1 MPTLTFFMYELY
13 HITLKRIYEKKF
25 KTRINPAQMTI
36 SAQRFQRW
44 DQPYCVGLKVHGYVD
59 DLEDTNQSG
68 ESL

>member
-1 MPTLTFFMYELY
+1 
-13 HITLKRIYEKKF
+13 
-25 KTRINPAQMTI
+25 MTI
-36 SAQRFQRW
+36 SAQRFQSRIKEIKRTRW